1 MVEGGKS
8 SRAQPWE
15 GSLTLVT
22 MIIMQDANY
31 IYTDDINVND
41 DDDDGGGGK
50 VLHSRVTVTQG

>member
-1 MVEGGKS
+1 
-8 SRAQPWE
+8 
-15 GSLTLVT
+15 
-22 MIIMQDANY
+22 MQDANY